1 MCAGLQAQLQI
12 RHNGKEI
19 KYIGDEIEYAFTQ
32 NNNFNDTA
40 LLNIKKSEWKN
51 LVNNKIIVSNIPN
64 CVWLKIPIN
73 NILKYGSFNFVDIN
87 NPHINYLR
95 CWIVDKDSIIQS
107 FRLTGDNQTFNTR
120 PLTTS
125 TFVFPVLA
133 DNYKNCSFIIATDKR
148 YTKLDLPIFFS
159 SENYYIQ
166 RAETKKLVI
175 GIFLGLG
182 FFLLLFNFYLLV
194 SIKQKL
200 YLWYSLYLLLVIGYV
215 CTDMGLLFKYV
226 YPNAPYINDII
237 RPSTFAL
244 SFIPLLLFFNQLLSI
259 PILQPKLYTFN
270 KGLLLF
276 YFSLFIIAIA
286 SAAFGSYKLQQT
298 WLYIN
303 RIITPLVLIIVLAE
317 AIYCF
322 IKKIRFAFFAVLS
335 FFSLVLFFSIYSFHQ
350 NGLIV
355 QNNFTG
361 FSHYLG
367 LAFEAFI
374 IAFSL
379 AWRYKLYKED
389 SERLLKE
396 NLEQQENIFKETAAW
411 QEKEMLRMSSLLHD
425 TIGANLGF
433 LRLETDN
440 MNLSEE
446 GRNKIAEHITR
457 IGNEVRNMSHSFSPL
472 VLQDKGLYAAINEMV
487 QTIKTNSSI
496 NLQHEWLGELQKLNL
511 QYEIIIHRIVQE
523 ILQNL
528 LKHSKAKNAFLQIL
542 IERKFISIY
551 AEDDGVGIG
560 NNENLNGVGLK
571 SIEKLIQLLKGTY
584 RVQSS
589 TQDGFSI
596 SIEFNQQSNEKI

>member
-1 MCAGLQAQLQI
+1 MCAGLQAQLHI
-12 RHNGKEI
+12 KYNGKEI
-19 KYIGDEIEYAFTQ
+19 NYKGDEIEYAFIQ
-32 NNNFNDTA
+32 NNNFTDSA
-40 LLNIKKSEWKN
+40 LLNIKKSEWKD
-51 LVNNKIIVSNIPN
+51 LVNNKIVVSNIPS

-87 NPHINYLR
+87 NPHINNLR
-95 CWIVDKDSIIQS
+95 CWIVKNDTIIKS
-107 FRLTGDNQTFNTR
+107 FSLTGDNQTFNTR

-125 TFVFPVLA
+125 TFVFPVA
-133 DNYKNCSFIIATDKR
+133 GDIYKNCSFIIATDKR
-148 YTKLDLPIFFS
+148 FTKLDLPIFFN

-166 RAETKKLVI
+166 QAETKKLVI
-175 GIFLGLG
+175 GMFLGIG
-182 FFLLLFNFYLLV
+182 FFLLLFNFYLLI

-226 YPNAPYINDII
+226 YSNAPYINDII

-244 SFIPLLLFFNQLLSI
+244 SFVPLLLFFNQLLSI

-270 KGLLLF
+270 KRLLLF
-276 YFSLFIIAIA
+276 YFSLFVVAVA
-286 SAAFGSYKLQQT
+286 TAAFGNYKIQQI

-303 RIITPLVLIIVLAE
+303 RIITPLVLIIILAE

-361 FSHYLG
+361 FSQYFG

-411 QEKEMLRMSSLLHD
+411 QEKEMQRMSSLLHD
-425 TIGANLGF
+425 TVGANLGF

-440 MNLSEE
+440 MNLSVG

-457 IGNEVRNMSHSFSPL
+457 IGNEVRNMSHSFSPI
-472 VLQDKGLYAAINEMV
+472 VLHDKGLYAAINEMV
-487 QTIKTNSSI
+487 NSIKNNSTI
-496 NLQHEWLGELQKLNL
+496 NLQHEWLGEQQKLNL
-511 QYEIIIHRIVQE
+511 QYEIIIYRIVQE

-528 LKHSKAKNAFLQIL
+528 LKHSKAKNAFLQIIIQQKL
-542 IERKFISIY
+542 ISIY
-551 AEDDGVGIG
+551 AEDDGVGIS
-560 NNENLNGVGLK
+560 NNENNNGVGLK
-571 SIEKLIQLLKGTY
+571 SIENLVHLLKGTY
-584 RVQSS
+584 RVQS
-589 TQDGFSI
+589 TEQDGFNI
-596 SIEFNQQSNEKI
+596 SIEFNQQNNEKI